1 MIDEEMLAQIIE
13 DNGAF
18 LYDTELTE
26 ENDQKIFRVYITTPN
41 GITLDECAKITNI
54 ISPIIDT
61 NPPTQDKY
69 FLEVSSPG
77 VERALKKPKHFKNS
91 IGETLKLKTIHS
103 KKYISKL
110 VEANDKGIK
119 IEDKNKTVFIPYD
132 EISKARTYIEW

>member
-1 MIDEEMLAQIIE
+1 MIDNETIEEILE
-13 DNGAF
+13 DNGVS

-26 ENDQKIFRVYITTPN
+26 ENDNKIFRIYITSPK
-41 GITLDECAKITNI
+41 GISLDMCAKITNI

-61 NPPTQDKY
+61 DPPASGQY

-77 VERALKKPKHFKNS
+77 IERALKKPKHFKNS
-91 IGETLKLKTIHS
+91 IGEMIKLKTIHS

-110 VEANDKGIK
+110 LEADERGIR
-119 IEDKNKTVFIPYD
+119 IEDKNKTVFLPYD

>member
-1 MIDEEMLAQIIE
+1 MIDERVLEQIIE

-18 LYDTELTE
+18 LYDTELVTQ
-26 ENDQKIFRVYITTPN
+26 NDQKIFRVYITTPQ

-61 NPPTQDKY
+61 DPPTQDHY

-77 VERALKKPKHFKNS
+77 LERTLKKPKHFKNS
-91 IGETLKLKTIHS
+91 IGETIKLKTVHS

-110 VEANDKGIK
+110 IEADDNGIK
-119 IEDKNKTVFIPYD
+119 IEDKNKIVSIPYD
-132 EISKARTYIEW
+132 EISNVRTYIEW